1 MIIFSTEKSEMEG
14 EKNKNGMVMRSIEF
28 TTVLSMKN
36 HLHLHYHHVL
46 PENSS
51 YGHQVMKVINWQQ
64 FQDDGMNQKIFNV
77 VVFFSLP

>member
-36 HLHLHYHHVL
+36 HHLHYHRVL